1 MQRPIQQIF
10 ALLGTPTPS
19 LLSLL
24 RGPYSQV
31 ELADIIETDPARI
44 NDWEQGRTSPQPRFA
59 RALLIHAKSWTA
71 HFGIRLTDLLE
82 LPTHD
87 EKGE

>member
-1 MQRPIQQIF
+1 MQKPLAQIF
-10 ALLGTPTPS
+10 SLLGTPQPS

-24 RGPYSQV
+24 RGPYSQT
-31 ELADIIETDPARI
+31 ELAEIIETDPARI

-71 HFGIRLTDLLE
+71 HFGIRLVDLLE
-82 LPTHD
+82 MDTEPRK
-87 EKGE
+87 EG